1 MRDTTANYN
10 PHCDFSITSGDDP
23 KDISVQIAYL
33 LSKRL
38 PTETISHE
46 PMSWEKVKIG
56 GQKHNKKRYK
66 IAKKSRKS
74 NRK

>member
-1 MRDTTANYN
+1 MRDITASYN
-10 PHCDFSITSGDDP
+10 PYCDFSITSGDDP

-46 PMSWEKVKIG
+46 PMSWEKLKLVG
-56 GQKHNKKRYK
+56 
-66 IAKKSRKS
+66 KSATRNDIK
-74 NRK
+74 